1 MAGIL
6 DKKTRVMDVIVTR
19 EGRRQM
25 ADGDLRATFAS
36 FTDKHTFYE
45 KDIVSG
51 STDPTK
57 RIYFEACSLASDQIV
72 FEKDDSGRLIGD
84 IPISDLT
91 IFGDNIFEKDA
102 EGEFLLVTG
111 SVFTDKAM
119 SIVTSSIKN
128 FKSQRMIGSELPN
141 EFNSK
146 TFDMSR
152 NKINFQ
158 INSLSPFGSN
168 PNNFSID
175 IQSAMPLFFDPKLVN
190 SPSFKFL
197 PPEHPDGKLV
207 GDYQSI
213 SSNDD
218 IRAEDVIT
226 KSELLD
232 ETTRRNLIFVANDQ
246 TSHAPNETTNT
257 IFNPTEISTA
267 FTEAFNQSV
276 ISNQNDLIQ
285 LETVNIKN
293 TSDDNN
299 MICQVFEVDSR
310 GTNKRFLKLDIFC
323 AANYYLSDEIVSSP
337 EAASQI
343 NNRRKKI
350 FYVGKTIKD
359 DLGVPTFI
367 RIFTLM
373 FD

>member
-175 IQSAMPLFFDPKLVN
+175 IQSAMPLFLI
-190 SPSFKFL
+190 L
-197 PPEHPDGKLV
+197 
-207 GDYQSI
+207 
-213 SSNDD
+213 
-218 IRAEDVIT
+218 
-226 KSELLD
+226 
-232 ETTRRNLIFVANDQ
+232 NL
-246 TSHAPNETTNT
+246 
-257 IFNPTEISTA
+257 
-267 FTEAFNQSV
+267 
-276 ISNQNDLIQ
+276 
-285 LETVNIKN
+285 
-293 TSDDNN
+293 
-299 MICQVFEVDSR
+299 
-310 GTNKRFLKLDIFC
+310 
-323 AANYYLSDEIVSSP
+323 
-337 EAASQI
+337 
-343 NNRRKKI
+343 
-350 FYVGKTIKD
+350 
-359 DLGVPTFI
+359 
-367 RIFTLM
+367 
-373 FD
+373 